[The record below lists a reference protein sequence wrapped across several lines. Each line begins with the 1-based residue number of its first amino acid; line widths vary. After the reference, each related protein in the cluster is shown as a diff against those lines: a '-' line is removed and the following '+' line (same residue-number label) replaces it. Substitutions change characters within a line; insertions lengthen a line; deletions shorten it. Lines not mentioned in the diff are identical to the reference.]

1 MEKRMSIGGELR
13 TFQNFNQYKPLTND
27 AGSHLSTPFVFT

>member
-1 MEKRMSIGGELR
+1 MEKKMSIGGELR

-27 AGSHLSTPFVFT
+27 VALI